1 MELSIATQDKFLDL
15 INLFLNNPTYE
26 LEAKYKGAVT
36 KDSFTRCIQYC
47 KSHKMKEEIHQ
58 ETMDVVTRVG
68 STDVYRITL
77 KGKDTI
83 TSVFKTNMLPNTN
96 VSFMKKS
103 FIKGVRPIL
112 VDEMYFK
119 IDLKDEQNVD
129 EQVQGEIS
137 LKYPSL
143 DKGFRF
149 KKRYSYI
156 DDDNNLR
163 YDFTM
168 VRTSNYV
175 GTEFMAFKNMA
186 QSQVLA
192 SKETFEIEIE
202 MLRENTIAKQKR
214 KTKNVLAKAMM
225 ASICG
230 IHLSIIDEKHFMSA
244 EDKAQVLRNYFALCY
259 AKDNNSINTI
269 LKNAAFKPKD
279 YFLGPQ
285 PVTLERKNVIEPG
298 LGIVSIVQDYTV
310 TEKADGERY
319 LLYVNNDGKC
329 YLINNRLSIKYTGVK
344 LNRIVNSLFD
354 GELITQDV
362 MGRKANM
369 FGMFDVY
376 FYNSSDVRS
385 FPLINDDNREKSRT
399 FVMNNFSK
407 QFEETFKQH
416 GMVLFAKEF
425 KHGDNIF
432 ELSKQMLDKHTA
444 GMYPYKIDGLVYT
457 PKYYAVGAQFA
468 KDTPNATKTWE
479 MVFKWKPPHDNT
491 IDFLVKYDRDN
502 IGNHSLVIK
511 DDSYHKIV
519 SLFVGYNP
527 AVHERLTAKKYLTN
541 DVKMNK
547 TYVPKEFLPGDVVDE
562 SISKAYLLVEPSTI
576 VTSTT
581 SNYSKVTPKCI
592 NGDVI
597 EDNSIVEFA
606 YNPAKGSSLSQHWV
620 PLRVRHDKT
629 EMLRKFGLSHTANDH
644 NTAMNVWSSIQN
656 PVTTEI
662 ISGIQKINA
671 SDIVDE
677 DVYFSSTLD
686 RYKYASIVM
695 KNFHN
700 EFIKKREL
708 IMKMPKGASL
718 FDIACGK
725 GGDIKKWIDAGFTKV
740 MGIDVVRDNIENR
753 KNGAYA
759 RTLEAQ
765 KKFNFD
771 HNKTPYVY
779 ITADASKRITHEY
792 IENMEDADDKYIF
805 KMLWGLTPPSQ
816 IKDPSLTRYQ
826 NFMKGGFDVISC
838 QFAIHYFFENETI
851 LDNFIFNISNNLK
864 QGGYFIG
871 TCLDGYA
878 IKQKLSNIK
887 KGESVQ
893 GTRDDRVLW
902 NIKKLYEKNDKIK
915 LGEQIEIF
923 MESIGKPIK
932 EYLVDFNLLKAKMNE
947 KGIDVLHVEDCSKF
961 GIDKS
966 IDSFKASYL
975 RLVGS
980 SDNSQLAKDIR
991 QMSEQEKEYSFL
1003 NSWFIFRRY

>member
-1 MELSIATQDKFLDL
+1 MELSIGTQDKFLDI
-15 INLFLNNPTYE
+15 INLFLNNPTFE
-26 LEAKYKGAVT
+26 LEAKYKGDVS
-36 KDSFTRCIQYC
+36 KDAFSRCIHYC

-58 ETMDVVTRVG
+58 ETMDVVTKAN
-68 STDVYRITL
+68 SSDVYRITL

-83 TSVFKTNMLPNTN
+83 TTVFKTNMLPSAN
-96 VSFMKKS
+96 VSFMKKT
-103 FIKGVRPIL
+103 FIKGIRPIL
-112 VDEMYFK
+112 LDEMSFK
-119 IDLKDEQNVD
+119 VDLKDEQKVD
-129 EQVQGEIS
+129 EQIEGEIS
-137 LKYPSL
+137 LKFPSL

-149 KKRYSYI
+149 KKRYSYT
-156 DDDNNLR
+156 DNENSLR
-163 YDFTM
+163 YDFTI

-202 MLRENTIAKQKR
+202 MLPEDRDTKQKR
-214 KTKNVLAKAMM
+214 KTKMVLLKAMLS
-225 ASICG
+225 SISAIYLC
-230 IHLSIIDEKHFMSA
+230 IINEEHFMSA
-244 EDKAQVLRNYFALCY
+244 ETKTKVLQNYFTLCY
-259 AKDNNSINTI
+259 AKEKIPLSTI

-298 LGIVSIVQDYTV
+298 LGIVSIVEGYTV

-329 YLINNRLSIKYTGVK
+329 YLINNRLSVKYTGVK
-344 LNRIVNSLFD
+344 LNRTINSLFD
-354 GELITQDV
+354 GELITQDI
-362 MGRKANM
+362 MGRKVNM

-376 FYNSSDVRS
+376 FYNSSDVRAY
-385 FPLINDDNREKSRT
+385 PLVNDENRDKSRT
-399 FVMNNFSK
+399 TVMNNFSK
-407 QFEETFKQH
+407 QYEDTFNQQGIK
-416 GMVLFAKEF
+416 LFAKEF
-425 KHGDNIF
+425 KHGEDIF
-432 ELSKQMLDKHTA
+432 ELSKQMLDKHNA
-444 GMYPYKIDGLVYT
+444 GMYPYKIDGLVFT
-457 PKYYAVGAQFA
+457 PKNFAVGAQFE
-468 KDTPNATKTWE
+468 KDTPNTTKTWE

-491 IDFLVKYDRDN
+491 IDFLVKYEKDN
-502 IGNHSLVIK
+502 VGSHSLVIK
-511 DDSYHKIV
+511 DDMYHKIV
-519 SLFVGYNP
+519 TLYVGYNP
-527 AVHERLTAKKYLTN
+527 AVHERLTAKKYLMN
-541 DVKMNK
+541 DVKLNK
-547 TYVPKEFLPGDVVDE
+547 SYVPKEFIPGDVVDE
-562 SISKAYLLVEPSTI
+562 SISKAYLQVELSPVATA
-576 VTSTT
+576 
-581 SNYSKVTPKCI
+581 NYNKIHPKCI
-592 NGDVI
+592 NGDII

-606 YNPAKGSSLSQHWV
+606 YNPDKGTSMSQHWS

-656 PVTTEI
+656 PVTNDI

-671 SDIVDE
+671 SSIVDE

-700 EFIKKREL
+700 EYIKKREL
-708 IMKMPKGASL
+708 IMKMPKGSSL

-838 QFAIHYFFENETI
+838 QFAIHYFFENETT

-864 QGGYFIG
+864 HGGYFIG

-887 KGESVQ
+887 KNESIQ
-893 GTRDDRVLW
+893 GTRDGRVLW
-902 NIKKLYEKNDKIK
+902 NIKKLYEKNDTMK

-932 EYLVDFNLLKAKMNE
+932 EFLVDFNLLKTKMNE
-947 KGIDVLHVEDCSKF
+947 KGIDVLRPEDCFKF

-975 RLVGS
+975 KVLS
-980 SDNSQLAKDIR
+980 STDSSQLAKDIR
-991 QMSEQEKEYSFL
+991 KMSDEEKEYSFL
-1003 NSWFIFRRY
+1003 NSWFIFRKY